1 MNSHPYVRAYMA
13 GIVVPTL
20 FLIVVLTAFITL
32 RLILKFPAP
41 IERVIVFPMAAVPNL
56 WGLWNMLYVRLNRG
70 RHISAGMHGA
80 ILPFVLALTAV
91 CLGTA
96 SGVVSVSAR
105 GLIYF
110 GALYVDYG
118 HIAIGFFLVVG
129 IYYLVWKYV
138 VNFFNGVV
146 GVA

>member
-1 MNSHPYVRAYMA
+1 
-13 GIVVPTL
+13 
-20 FLIVVLTAFITL
+20 
-32 RLILKFPAP
+32 
-41 IERVIVFPMAAVPNL
+41 
-56 WGLWNMLYVRLNRG
+56 MLYVRLNRG